1 MCERKELKQKA
12 VNGVLWTS
20 IQKFA
25 SAFMT
30 LVSEM
35 FLARL
40 LMPYDFGCI
49 EMLAIFMLLA
59 ETLVSGGFGSALIQ
73 KKQPVPEDYS
83 TVFVWNMGV
92 SIMVYFALW
101 MTAPVIAQFYSIP
114 QLCSIL
120 RVQGLILFIHAFN
133 IVQLSQLRK
142 QLRFKEIST
151 ASIVASIISLF
162 ITIVMAYSGFGVW
175 ALVSKNLIFAFI
187 VLIITWIYTKWKPS
201 VFFSWQSFKELFGF
215 GFFMLLSNLVT
226 SISAKIQGLMVG
238 KVYSPVTMGYY
249 SKASGTEGVISST
262 ISQILDQVTYPLYA
276 EIQDD
281 YEMLRFTVKRLT
293 LSLAFVVFPI
303 LSIAILVAEPM
314 FALFYSDKWLIS
326 VPYFRVLCLGG
337 FATCLQSVNFQTI
350 SAIGKSRINFRWTL
364 IKRLIG
370 IGLIIGGLMLWGIKG
385 ILLGAVINAW
395 ISYFVNIC
403 LVSKYIGYKWYRQL
417 LDLLPLSLIN
427 MALGVLCYMS
437 VSLMSFDLY
446 LDGIVKLILYAVLFV
461 LWVVLFKPNSYKYL
475 KDMSIPILR
484 NLKFRK

>member
-142 QLRFKEIST
+142 QLRFKEIAT

-187 VLIITWIYTKWKPS
+187 VLIITYII
-201 VFFSWQSFKELFGF
+201 E
-215 GFFMLLSNLVT
+215 
-226 SISAKIQGLMVG
+226 IS
-238 KVYSPVTMGYY
+238 T
-249 SKASGTEGVISST
+249 
-262 ISQILDQVTYPLYA
+262 
-276 EIQDD
+276 
-281 YEMLRFTVKRLT
+281 F
-293 LSLAFVVFPI
+293 
-303 LSIAILVAEPM
+303 
-314 FALFYSDKWLIS
+314 
-326 VPYFRVLCLGG
+326 
-337 FATCLQSVNFQTI
+337 
-350 SAIGKSRINFRWTL
+350 
-364 IKRLIG
+364 
-370 IGLIIGGLMLWGIKG
+370 
-385 ILLGAVINAW
+385 
-395 ISYFVNIC
+395 
-403 LVSKYIGYKWYRQL
+403 
-417 LDLLPLSLIN
+417 
-427 MALGVLCYMS
+427 
-437 VSLMSFDLY
+437 
-446 LDGIVKLILYAVLFV
+446 
-461 LWVVLFKPNSYKYL
+461 
-475 KDMSIPILR
+475 
-484 NLKFRK
+484 